1 MFQKV
6 TQKVWFVVLVGLLLG
21 LACGAVMAWWPGL
34 RGVAAG
40 VAVVGVLLLGRTGGA
55 GGWLSLPV
63 AAGVSAIGASLFVSR
78 RWGFPVALVVAVAS
92 LVVGGIWG
100 LWEAVRRRGARP
112 DRNASVHP
120 NGIPKYQSPPTD
132 KNARIERLAVL
143 LHNAG
148 RSAVEPSGAFVEWDD
163 APERT
168 RAGRRSQAQYLL
180 AAGVVLPVNAAPPAG
195 VKPSR
200 VGEIVFRDGKPLGIM
215 CEDGEVR
222 PGSVMSKGKGELFFS
237 RDDLRA
243 KIEAETAPP
252 SADAEQIKRDCA
264 RAAENLKSDP
274 KLADDAKAHLDIAAK
289 ALGETL
295 RKSPFYVADDER
307 EVTLIAQR
315 PKFSKAYFLAR
326 IGADACYRLPD
337 GKLDVKTA
345 NRALY
350 DAFKPL
356 VEGELLPPVEH
367 TPAPITTQIAQQAA
381 DREAA
386 AK

>member
-1 MFQKV
+1 MQCGLVGENNFCICTCGLFFARYSIPQVADYPVGRIGAGWMFQKV

-21 LACGAVMAWWPGL
+21 LACGAVMARWPAL
-34 RGVAAG
+34 RGVAAC
-40 VAVVGVLLLGRTGGA
+40 VAVVGALLLGRVGGA

-200 VGEIVFRDGKPLGIM
+200 VGEIVFRNGRPLGIM

-222 PGSVMSKGKGELFFS
+222 PGIVVSKGKGELFFS

-243 KIEAETAPP
+243 KSDNSARPAEPTSGLTVTVSANETA
-252 SADAEQIKRDCA
+252 ADV
-264 RAAENLKSDP
+264 
-274 KLADDAKAHLDIAAK
+274 AK
-289 ALGETL
+289 
-295 RKSPFYVADDER
+295 
-307 EVTLIAQR
+307 
-315 PKFSKAYFLAR
+315 
-326 IGADACYRLPD
+326 RLPEYFRVTVD
-337 GKLDVKTA
+337 CDLEIIHQIPTTNV
-345 NRALY
+345 
-350 DAFKPL
+350 
-356 VEGELLPPVEH
+356 VI
-367 TPAPITTQIAQQAA
+367 APSAA